1 MANLVAKIEE
11 LLVYDSLD
19 ALCGASVVYLTI
31 EENVLLPYNK
41 VRELVD
47 RAVNSSLTKI
57 DDLERKTKVLEI
69 LPQMENGYKNIVG
82 LKAIKALNTP
92 QESSLDYTR
101 EEIDQNIR
109 ALKSKLSS
117 PLTEPDA
124 SLYDSIKKNL
134 ESIES
139 DLTWRDPEAST
150 VLSDE
155 SPLVQNLK
163 TRQKR
168 HFLEP
173 RERMKCELP
182 KEIISKCEEFTNNF
196 RRGYTPNN
204 FNNIIHDKT
213 WKETGPDLEKRT
225 EWILSVL

>member
-1 MANLVAKIEE
+1 
-11 LLVYDSLD
+11 
-19 ALCGASVVYLTI
+19 
-31 EENVLLPYNK
+31 
-41 VRELVD
+41 
-47 RAVNSSLTKI
+47 
-57 DDLERKTKVLEI
+57 
-69 LPQMENGYKNIVG
+69 MENGYRNIVG

-92 QESSLDYTR
+92 QEASLDYTR

-168 HFLEP
+168 HFLVS
-173 RERMKCELP
+173 M
-182 KEIISKCEEFTNNF
+182 FQ
-196 RRGYTPNN
+196 
-204 FNNIIHDKT
+204 
-213 WKETGPDLEKRT
+213 
-225 EWILSVL
+225 